1 MPESPSQP
9 PQQSNTQPYGR
20 GMLIMAWLVALGML
34 TLFFNRWEESRNNP
48 NQSPSSSEG
57 NGIREVI
64 LEGNRRHHYLANGHI
79 NGKPVTFLL
88 DTGATDVVIPGDLA
102 RELRLKAGSKGYA
115 QTANGVVE
123 IMATR
128 LDSLTLG
135 NIHLNNVRASIN
147 PAMQDQ
153 AILLGMSALKQVEFT
168 QRNGQLIL
176 RQYTS
181 D

>member
-1 MPESPSQP
+1 MPDSPSQP
-9 PQQSNTQPYGR
+9 PQQSSTQPYGR
-20 GMLIMAWLVALGML
+20 GMLIMAWLVALGLL
-34 TLFFNRWEESRNNP
+34 TLFFNRWEENRNNP
-48 NQSPSSSEG
+48 NQSPNASEN

-102 RELRLKAGSKGYA
+102 RELKLKAGAKGYA

-128 LDSLTLG
+128 LDKLTLG

>member
-1 MPESPSQP
+1 
-9 PQQSNTQPYGR
+9 
-20 GMLIMAWLVALGML
+20 MAWLVALGLL
-34 TLFFNRWEESRNNP
+34 TVFFNRWEENRHNP
-48 NQSPSSSEG
+48 NQTPNASLN
-57 NGIREVI
+57 NGVREVI
-64 LEGNRRHHYLANGHI
+64 LEGNRRHHYLANGQI

-102 RELRLKAGSKGYA
+102 RELKLRAGAKGYA

-123 IMATR
+123 IMSTR
-128 LDSLTLG
+128 LDSLKLG
-135 NIHLNNVRASIN
+135 NIHLSNVRASIN